1 MALLSPS
8 PDKINLNIKIEIS
21 NFPIHASCNNIFIH
35 LFTRF
40 CHKLLFKETFSPL
53 YKREIQILPFYV
65 LFIPRSRI
73 INLQCNNHPPLLPQL
88 LPQRTEQLTFPY
100 LTPSCMRRWQH
111 ARKKKEKTIFA
122 NVPCLNT
129 KSNERGKGEVTRVNP
144 HGDKPR
150 DNGTRLFH
158 NATRKLRVQRY
169 GGPARQCV
177 SKQ

>member
-1 MALLSPS
+1 MRLKNTIDVMALLSLS
-8 PDKINLNIKIEIS
+8 PDKINLKIEIN
-21 NFPIHASCNNIFIH
+21 NFPIHASYNNIFTH

-111 ARKKKEKTIFA
+111 ARKKKGKKGKNDICQRSMPKYEIEREREGGG
-122 NVPCLNT
+122 
-129 KSNERGKGEVTRVNP
+129 NESE
-144 HGDKPR
+144 
-150 DNGTRLFH
+150 
-158 NATRKLRVQRY
+158 
-169 GGPARQCV
+169 PARR
-177 SKQ
+177 